1 MFTHAIRDSFL
12 IIAGMVGLSAFFQ
25 LVLHPEHGRLPRTLR
40 TVIVPLGFVVLFCHA
55 VGIPGS
61 LPALLP
67 CLFGVWLLLVL
78 HEGEFRFGLVGAL
91 TRLKLSKARSPS
103 HFWVCWTVAAVMLT
117 WLCGLLVR

>member
-1 MFTHAIRDSFL
+1 MFTHAIRDLFL

-40 TVIVPLGFVVLFCHA
+40 TVIVLLGILVLFCNA
-55 VGIPGS
+55 VGISGS
-61 LPALLP
+61 LPVLLP
-67 CLFGVWLLLVL
+67 YLFGVWLLLVL
-78 HEGEFRFGLVGAL
+78 NQGEFRFGLVGAL

-103 HFWVCWTVAAVMLT
+103 HFWLCWTVSAVMLT